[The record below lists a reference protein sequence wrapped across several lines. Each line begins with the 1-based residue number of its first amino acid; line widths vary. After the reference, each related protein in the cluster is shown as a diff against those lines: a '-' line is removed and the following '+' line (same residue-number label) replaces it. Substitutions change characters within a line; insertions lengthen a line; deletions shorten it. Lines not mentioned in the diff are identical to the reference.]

1 MFGQRTTI
9 STLTTFHD
17 SRHCSKLSSQQS
29 SSLLNTLHQSSTAQ
43 NPVFS
48 EPISHPETR
57 SSHSYTVAPIILS
70 GVSFAAG
77 HSSTISQ
84 LFHQQTQ
91 SYLDVL
97 TQEQAHLMQSNDAFL
112 SRVYTNIPNPTTRD
126 TRNYGDW
133 SAVKKLVVRD
143 ELMKLQIGGKTDLPL
158 TNAQKADLATKL
170 KGLDL
175 SKMDNSQVN
184 AIIEDLLHPNEKVY
198 LDALKAFKANG
209 TVDDCFQV
217 GKLDE
222 LRKYLAGKDLNKIT
236 AEDFKYIKE
245 NFLERLEIHHR
256 TSVSADPTQQNNI
269 DNLDTLNTTQHDVK
283 HTDSNGS
290 INYRKKLTEPLLDRK
305 SELQDISRR
314 QVLYKRLTGLGASV
328 AIGLGTAFTIGFL
341 VSLAQNGI
349 SPNSLKYAF
358 VSGAKQG
365 ASGAGVAAAGYT
377 IGSTI
382 GAVAGK
388 TLTSVIATHLGTNI
402 AEKTL
407 EKISEVCNIGAAG
420 ALVTIAFSVYQFVK
434 LKYAGYTT
442 KECLL
447 RTGKSAALSLSILT
461 ISMIA
466 AWAGCPKIVVS
477 IVTGVVM
484 TGYYVAKIRCDKR
497 VSRSITFYSIELCK
511 PHFCMA

>member
-1 MFGQRTTI
+1 MFGRRATI
-9 STLTTFHD
+9 STLTAFHD
-17 SRHCSKLSSQQS
+17 FCHCSESSRQQS
-29 SSLLNTLHQSSTAQ
+29 SSILNTLHQSPTVKK
-43 NPVFS
+43 PVFS
-48 EPISHPETR
+48 EPISHPEIR
-57 SSHSYTVAPIILS
+57 SSNSCTVAPTILP

-84 LFHQQTQ
+84 VFHQQTQ

-97 TQEQAHLMQSNDAFL
+97 SQEQARLMQSNDAFL

-126 TRNYGDW
+126 TRNYIDW
-133 SAVKKLVVRD
+133 NAVKRLVVRD

-175 SKMDNSQVN
+175 SKMDNSRVN

-198 LDALKAFKANG
+198 LDALKVFKANG

-222 LRKYLAGKDLNKIT
+222 LRKYLAGKDLSKIT

-314 QVLYKRLTGLGASV
+314 QVLHKRLTGLGASV

-365 ASGAGVAAAGYT
+365 ASGAGMAAVGYT

-388 TLTSVIATHLGTNI
+388 SLTSVIATHLGTNI
-402 AEKTL
+402 AENTL
-407 EKISEVCNIGAAG
+407 EKISEVCNMGTAG
-420 ALVTIAFSVYQFVK
+420 ALVTIAFSIYQFAR
-434 LKYAGYTT
+434 LKCAGYTT

-466 AWAGCPKIVVS
+466 LWAGCPGIVVS

>member
-1 MFGQRTTI
+1 M
-9 STLTTFHD
+9 
-17 SRHCSKLSSQQS
+17 
-29 SSLLNTLHQSSTAQ
+29 
-43 NPVFS
+43 
-48 EPISHPETR
+48 
-57 SSHSYTVAPIILS
+57 
-70 GVSFAAG
+70 
-77 HSSTISQ
+77 
-84 LFHQQTQ
+84 
-91 SYLDVL
+91 
-97 TQEQAHLMQSNDAFL
+97 
-112 SRVYTNIPNPTTRD
+112 D
-126 TRNYGDW
+126 TRNLDGILLHW
-133 SAVKKLVVRD
+133 PAVCVV
-143 ELMKLQIGGKTDLPL
+143 IGGRKYAAQTDHFE
-158 TNAQKADLATKL
+158 D
-170 KGLDL
+170 
-175 SKMDNSQVN
+175 
-184 AIIEDLLHPNEKVY
+184 EDLCMEIRLEKQGRVWRKHLEVRAKRPLPTPDYVEMDRQTVPDPAMRQCGY
-198 LDALKAFKANG
+198 LDTGGQVRREGAGEEGGGVIPGCGYPLIGRKIFTGLAHQAGFARIESQDSVSTTYSLRHHPVWNG
-209 TVDDCFQV
+209 DRLESIEAVFCVSD
-217 GKLDE
+217 KPE
-222 LRKYLAGKDLNKIT
+222 KDF
-236 AEDFKYIKE
+236 AEYIKE

-283 HTDSNGS
+283 HTDSNGN

-365 ASGAGVAAAGYT
+365 ASGAGMAAAGYT

-382 GAVAGK
+382 GAAAGK
-388 TLTSVIATHLGTNI
+388 TLTSVISTHLGTNI

-407 EKISEVCNIGAAG
+407 KKISEFCNMGAAG
-420 ALVTIAFSVYQFVK
+420 ALVTIAFSVYQFAK

-466 AWAGCPKIVVS
+466 VWAGCPGIAVS
-477 IVTGVVM
+477 IVTGVIM
-484 TGYYVAKIRCDKR
+484 TGYYVAKVHCDKR
-497 VSRSITFYSIELCK
+497 VSRSIAFYSIELCK